1 MTSRLHL
8 NTPLLPV
15 LALLLFVLEI
25 VSPSKIWMTLLIG
38 LGGAW
43 LIAYLWVRALARN
56 LRLVREIRYGWAQVG
71 DRLEER
77 FTVTSDTVVPATW
90 LEVDDHSSLP
100 GYQPS
105 RATAV
110 GGFSTSQWHTAG
122 VCTRRGLYTLGGTT
136 LRTGDPLGVY
146 TLSIDDPTSTTILV
160 MPPVVSLP
168 PIALTP
174 GGLSGE
180 GRPRAR
186 APEQTVGAA
195 SVREYQPGDSM
206 HMIHWPSTARND
218 KLFVRL
224 FDGTP
229 AGDLWVLLDLDRSVQ
244 IGEGWDSTE
253 EHAVILAASLIDRTL
268 RGRQGAGL
276 AVNGKQLAWIPP
288 RGNANQ
294 RWEIFRALALAQPG
308 DLGLGQLLER
318 AGKSFGRQASLV
330 IITAST
336 QSGWLEALVPLM
348 WRGISPTVL
357 LLDTRT
363 FGGSRNPA
371 PTEELLRQMG
381 VSSHIITRDLLDRQE
396 SHPGHLGQ
404 WKWRAGATGR
414 AIATQAPLNTNW
426 RKLS

>member
-15 LALLLFVLEI
+15 LALLLLVLEI
-25 VSPSKIWMTLLIG
+25 VDQSKIWMTLLIG

-43 LIAYLWVRALARN
+43 LVAYLWVRALAHN
-56 LRLVREIRYGWAQVG
+56 LSLVREIRYGWAQVG

-77 FTVTSDTVVPATW
+77 FTVSNNSAVPATW

-110 GGFSTSQWHTAG
+110 GGMSVSQWHTDG

-218 KLFVRL
+218 RLFVRL

-229 AGDLWVLLDLDRSVQ
+229 AGDLWVLLDLDSSVQ

-276 AVNGKQLAWIPP
+276 AINGKQLAWIPP
-288 RGNANQ
+288 RTNANQ
-294 RWEIFRALALAQPG
+294 RWELFRALALAQPG
-308 DLGLGQLLER
+308 DLRLGQLLER
-318 AGKSFGRQASLV
+318 VGKSFGRQASLV
-330 IITAST
+330 IITASP
-336 QSGWLEALVPLM
+336 QPGWLEALIPLT

-357 LLDTRT
+357 LLDLRS
-363 FGGSRNPA
+363 FGGSQDPSA
-371 PTEELLRQMG
+371 TEELLRQMG
-381 VSSHIITRDLLDRQE
+381 VSCHIITRDLLDRQE
-396 SHPGHLGQ
+396 SHPGHLGE
-404 WKWRAGATGR
+404 WKWRSGATGR
-414 AIATQAPLNTNW
+414 AIAIQAPINTDW